1 MGVIM
6 SVADE
11 VVEVTAE
18 PVLALTRPTQV
29 SVIVPVYNGNRT
41 LHRCLSA
48 ITASDYPDYE
58 LIVVDDCSTDDT
70 VQIAKEYSARILS
83 LEGGPYG
90 PAYARNR
97 GVEIASG
104 DVVFFVDADVV
115 VPPSTVTKVAKTFMD
130 EPGISAMFGS
140 YDDAPQAG
148 AFSSQFKNLFHH
160 FVHQQGS
167 EQAVTFWSGC
177 GAVRRDVFL
186 EFGGFDSDRYPR
198 PSIEDIELGYRLTA
212 AGHRIK
218 MNKSIQVKHLKNW
231 TIRGMLKADIFDRAI
246 PWTQLILRER
256 DLPNELNLGLSQRA
270 SALLLCVLVV
280 HLCFTAYFHNIL
292 VLLPLVGIFFVAVG
306 YWNWSEDVA
315 PLSKISPRAEKF
327 MYALTIAT
335 GGLALYSGRPLL
347 LIPIGLL
354 IIGMV
359 AGRRFG
365 QFNRVVRSFLFLA
378 LIIGALSAFAI
389 LVMNFSVWLLTP
401 LLGIIATIVVL
412 NLKFYVFFIRKRGV
426 MFALAAIPFHL
437 LYFLYSVVTF
447 ALVTGVHAWNTSVKK

>member
-1 MGVIM
+1 
-6 SVADE
+6 
-11 VVEVTAE
+11 
-18 PVLALTRPTQV
+18 
-29 SVIVPVYNGNRT
+29 
-41 LHRCLSA
+41 
-48 ITASDYPDYE
+48 
-58 LIVVDDCSTDDT
+58 
-70 VQIAKEYSARILS
+70 
-83 LEGGPYG
+83 
-90 PAYARNR
+90 
-97 GVEIASG
+97 
-104 DVVFFVDADVV
+104 
-115 VPPSTVTKVAKTFMD
+115 
-130 EPGISAMFGS
+130 
-140 YDDAPQAG
+140 
-148 AFSSQFKNLFHH
+148 
-160 FVHQQGS
+160 
-167 EQAVTFWSGC
+167 
-177 GAVRRDVFL
+177 
-186 EFGGFDSDRYPR
+186 
-198 PSIEDIELGYRLTA
+198 
-212 AGHRIK
+212 

-378 LIIGALSAFAI
+378 LIIGAFSAFAI
-389 LVMNFSVWLLTP
+389 LVMNFSAWLLTP

-447 ALVTGVHAWNTSVKK
+447 ALVTGVHAWNTSVKR